1 MNQSTNQ
8 RVNKSRGDSGTR
20 VAVFLDSEEKRVKII
35 EPLAKL
41 PKVVTPTKVGVQT

>member
-1 MNQSTNQ
+1 MQPSWLLGPDHRPRIMDNAMITCENPETLI
-8 RVNKSRGDSGTR
+8 N
-20 VAVFLDSEEKRVKII
+20 